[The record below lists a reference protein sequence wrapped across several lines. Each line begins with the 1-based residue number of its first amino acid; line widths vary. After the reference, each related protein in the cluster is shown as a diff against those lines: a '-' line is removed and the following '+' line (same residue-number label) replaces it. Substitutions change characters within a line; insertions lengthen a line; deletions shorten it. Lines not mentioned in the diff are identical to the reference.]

1 MLEILLVFD
10 SPYTLVLGG
19 DIVPRDGAELQP
31 GNYYVD
37 GKSKPLHI
45 RSFADLEQGVFRSTM
60 SLACFEQYHLPQNLA
75 TRHS

>member
-10 SPYTLVLGG
+10 SPYTVILGG

-37 GKSKPLHI
+37 GKSKLLHI
-45 RSFADLEQGVFRSTM
+45 
-60 SLACFEQYHLPQNLA
+60 
-75 TRHS
+75 